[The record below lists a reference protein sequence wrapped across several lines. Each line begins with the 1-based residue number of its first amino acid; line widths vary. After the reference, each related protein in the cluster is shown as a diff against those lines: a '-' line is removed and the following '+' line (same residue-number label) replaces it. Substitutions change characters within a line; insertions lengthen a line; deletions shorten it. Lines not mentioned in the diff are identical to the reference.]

1 MRNCYKLSHFYLK
14 ISICRSQFSRTFRC
28 LLTAAFELIFHSSPD
43 SPPASLKSVALSP
56 QPVINSSTLCGLR
69 FKISHRCTRMAG
81 NKPQTPNLLCFCGKR
96 VLQRRGN
103 NRRKWWWPLV
113 EAVNVAVTSYR
124 QHVNPQLI
132 FRRSSWNPST
142 KWWTYLSE
150 EKEDYK
156 TIYPDRID
164 LWRRGNLT

>member
-43 SPPASLKSVALSP
+43 SPPASPKSVALSP

-103 NRRKWWWPLV
+103 NRGKWWWPLV

-156 TIYPDRID
+156 TIYPDKID